1 MASMVPRWGAWGFLK
16 WLNGQSIVG
25 SASEPQRLP
34 AHVAIRIAA
43 RYVNASR
50 DARGWGQPRNDT
62 FEPDRFSRG
71 SPAWLCRAVARGAVC
86 LGRRIGMRGAGRLH
100 RRAVPE
106 GLHPAAR
113 RARADSDRRQP
124 GPGADRDGHAV
135 HGGPAERR
143 GFLLHL
149 A

>member
-50 DARGWGQPRNDT
+50 DARGWGQPRNDS
-62 FEPDRFSRG
+62 FEPDTFSRG
-71 SPAWLCRAVARGAVC
+71 SSAWLRRALARAALGR
-86 LGRRIGMRGAGRLH
+86 GRRIGVRGARRLH

-106 GLHPAAR
+106 G
-113 RARADSDRRQP
+113 
-124 GPGADRDGHAV
+124 
-135 HGGPAERR
+135 
-143 GFLLHL
+143 
-149 A
+149 